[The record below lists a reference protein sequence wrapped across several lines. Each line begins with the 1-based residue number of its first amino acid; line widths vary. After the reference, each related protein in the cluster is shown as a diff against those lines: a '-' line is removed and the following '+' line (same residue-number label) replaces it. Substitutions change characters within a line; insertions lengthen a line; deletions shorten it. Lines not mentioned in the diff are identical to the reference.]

1 MQEVRHCKD
10 MKLKEKG
17 RYSTV
22 RDIHQGIAIGILNMM
37 IQEWNK
43 SPGKQEQRKKEKQEY
58 GGRRVIQWFSGQ
70 RWGSGAENIC
80 YSYPLS
86 GSNLSPQDARLGYA
100 ISRQNVRLGNAIS
113 RQYVCSTWECNK
125 SIICTVCSTC
135 VCNKSTKSSTWEC
148 NKSTMCSLGYAINR
162 QCVLLGMQ

>member
-1 MQEVRHCKD
+1 MQEDRHCKD

-58 GGRRVIQWFSGQ
+58 GGR
-70 RWGSGAENIC
+70 
-80 YSYPLS
+80 
-86 GSNLSPQDARLGYA
+86 
-100 ISRQNVRLGNAIS
+100 
-113 RQYVCSTWECNK
+113 K
-125 SIICTVCSTC
+125 
-135 VCNKSTKSSTWEC
+135 K
-148 NKSTMCSLGYAINR
+148 NR
-162 QCVLLGMQ
+162 IRGRKKNRNMEEGG